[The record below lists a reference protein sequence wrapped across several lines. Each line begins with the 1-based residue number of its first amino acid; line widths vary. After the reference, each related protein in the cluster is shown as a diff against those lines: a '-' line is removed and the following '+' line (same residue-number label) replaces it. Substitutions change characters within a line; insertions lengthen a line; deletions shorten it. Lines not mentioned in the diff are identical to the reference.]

1 MHKSM
6 KKQRELDEKEIIE
19 KLADLEHQQW
29 THWTDYFIHNITK
42 ENIKKWDVQ
51 RKTSYFK
58 LSDEDKEKDRIWARK
73 VFNLIKLKNLNSR
86 EDIFF
91 EQYKMYVDTAEKVSD
106 RRQNANNFFLT
117 LNSVLLT
124 FTGYLTTLSF
134 AFWNI
139 ILAVA
144 GLSISLLW
152 FLTIASFR
160 NLNRS
165 KFNIICDME
174 KNLPL
179 KIFGEEW
186 KQLGEG
192 KDWKKYIK
200 ISKVEQG
207 IPFIFF
213 GLYLL
218 MIILRIF

>member
-1 MHKSM
+1 M
-6 KKQRELDEKEIIE
+6 KKKDKTNKEDLIE

-29 THWTDYFIHNITK
+29 AHWTDYFVRNSNS
-42 ENIKKWDVQ
+42 ENIQ
-51 RKTSYFK
+51 RWKLQSKTPYSN
-58 LSDEDKEKDRIWARK
+58 LSEKDKEKDRIWARK
-73 VFNLIKLKNLNSR
+73 ILELIKFRNLKGR

-91 EQYKMYVDTAEKVSD
+91 EQYKLYADTAEKVSD

-117 LNSVLLT
+117 LNSLLLT

-139 ILAVA
+139 LMAVA

-160 NLNRS
+160 NLNKS
-165 KFNIICDME
+165 KFNLICDME
-174 KNLPL
+174 RNLPIN
-179 KIFGEEW
+179 IFGEEW

-192 KDWKKYIK
+192 RDWKKYIK

-207 IPFIFF
+207 IPVIFF
-213 GLYLL
+213 IIYLL
-218 MIILRIF
+218 MIILRIPLFR